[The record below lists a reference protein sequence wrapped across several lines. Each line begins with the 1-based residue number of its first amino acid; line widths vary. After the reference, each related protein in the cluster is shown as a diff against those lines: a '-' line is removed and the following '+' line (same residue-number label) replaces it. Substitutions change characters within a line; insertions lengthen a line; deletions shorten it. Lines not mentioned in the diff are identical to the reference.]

1 MSKDIVLISDEKIIR
16 SFLTFMGNQLVKLSS
31 ESLNCPIPTQIFTRR
46 LGGQKN
52 DGPSFFGCL
61 LLLTTKREIYEKF
74 MSDSGVWVKSLDPAM
89 KRSMGSE
96 MKVGE

>member
-31 ESLNCPIPTQIFTRR
+31 EPLNCPIPTQIFTRR
-46 LGGQKN
+46 LGGEKQ
-52 DGPSFFGCL
+52 GEPSYFGCL
-61 LLLTTKREIYEKF
+61 LLLTTKQEIYEAF

-89 KRSMGSE
+89 KRSMGSKME
-96 MKVGE
+96 GGT